1 MPPSNLARTLGL
13 CFGFVIAFV
22 ASCVLLAQ
30 TPGSGDSSSP
40 DSMRERR
47 LVQRLQQ
54 ARQLLAPDDS
64 AKKPDYAQGVRLLQS
79 LLDDGRGGDEDA
91 GAEDLFLEPG
101 EVVAADLLKGKSPA
115 RSVKSEARR
124 ILGNLSAEG
133 RQAYEL
139 LIANT
144 ARLQFEAA
152 RTRSDWRT
160 VEDVARRYFH
170 SAAGYEATHALAL
183 RELDSG
189 EPLAAARRLEE
200 LHESPRARNPREPQ
214 LSLQLTLAL
223 RLAGQTERCREVL
236 IELKQSFGD
245 RPVTRRDGRETMPL
259 FVRDEDALSWLDRWA
274 GAPLKPTSATREVR
288 TEWAMAFGGASRN
301 ALAAPAVPTKHV
313 DWSHSLL
320 DNDEAMDDDEE
331 SPPAPEANA
340 TEEDRA
346 EKKNSPQAGSP
357 LKALGSPTV
366 LRGGWGR
373 VRQEVR
379 GTLDQWRQ
387 AEQPIVPA
395 AQPIVVGDVVLVRTL
410 SQLRAFRL
418 STGEPLWHSA
428 LVDAELS
435 EFLAETPR
443 GRSARSMRPEL
454 GHWLNHRL
462 WDDLGSGSLSSDGEL
477 VFSLQERGGGLMLPP
492 QMARRGMFLPQEFN
506 KLIAVEVRTGRLRW
520 EAGGPR
526 GDHELSGAGAFILGP
541 PLPWRGRLWVLTDDG
556 AEIRLNVLDPRDG
569 RLLWTLAL
577 TDGNPFWSSVP
588 DDAGF
593 SPSIAGDCVI
603 CPTGAGS
610 IVAVDPVRRELRW
623 QFAYGAIPVERTPQ
637 RRFEFHVPAVEKW
650 WRQSVVLVAGDR
662 LLVAAPDHDELLC
675 LNSADGQVQW
685 QRPRGDGLFLAGV
698 TDESVLVVG
707 QNEVRSLRLSDGSLA
722 WPQAAKIAPP
732 CGRGALIDGVLHLPL
747 ITGEVISVEAR
758 SGRLLAR
765 TEVGVPSL
773 LGNLIAADG
782 RLVSQSAQHI
792 AAFPALR
799 ELQQDLARTLEENA
813 DNALALER
821 RGQMHL
827 HLGRRERGMEDLRRA
842 VALRPKSDAKSL
854 LVALLLEE
862 LRLEHGDRE
871 STIRELEP
879 LVDDQRQRLTFARL
893 RAHSLQQQGKSL
905 AAAREYLKLA
915 DAWEKS
921 NELEDVGSNM
931 SARLDRWIGARLA
944 ELRDSLAPTE
954 RSSLDD
960 ELQQRLRTALE
971 EPGVSS
977 LRQFVSLY
985 GWNDIAATARR
996 ALIERLDPKKHR
1008 HELEAAL
1015 LTLRRAEDKQH
1026 QAFATAR
1033 LAQQWILLGQVAPSR
1048 PLLVELETR
1057 FADVPCLGK
1066 QTGRELA
1073 ERWQTEFRNQLD
1085 TKWPTEPLRVEKT
1098 QVQQAINRTFHL
1110 DWDESLDPFHD
1121 NWQLEMDASTRSLVA
1136 RDSLGRVQWQSKLP
1150 FDEQS
1155 GPHVVGN
1162 SAIWHGRWLVLIL
1175 GDRFQVLDTISPEGT
1190 TDLSPRLL
1198 WQHVLFDPRLEQVVT
1213 PVPAQ
1218 QSTPIQGSPTSF
1230 AMTSSG
1236 RRLGRA
1242 VIIGDDVLCY
1252 QMGTRLVAAELDSGE
1267 TLWTFDGLPTG
1278 CEISGDDRAIV
1289 VTPVDGRE
1297 VIVFST
1303 LDGRLLARR
1312 EIGSAKWLTS
1322 VGRNLLTWS
1331 SSERTCELHLTDA
1344 HSGANLLKEQF
1355 TNGSLPCLSLRDS
1368 VAVLEPSGR
1377 LRLWNLVDGRKLLEH
1392 ALPPLEH
1399 LTHFVILRDRER
1411 WLLLTN
1417 VDEPIAP
1424 GTAKP
1429 RVRLMNF
1436 DHWRVHGP
1444 CFAID
1449 RSTGKQLWSATLD
1462 WQGVNAAQPAD
1473 VPILVL
1479 AAKVMLPA
1487 AAEPRIVD
1495 TEKFKVVD
1503 TAKFKVVV
1511 LDKRNGQLLPLGE
1524 ELQSN
1529 PLNHHSEQ
1537 RPNFEGKT
1545 IDVQVERSV
1554 YRLSFIK

>member
-1 MPPSNLARTLGL
+1 MPQSNLAKTLGL
-13 CFGFVIAFV
+13 CFGFVIAFA
-22 ASCVLLAQ
+22 ASWILRAQ
-30 TPGSGDSSSP
+30 TPGSGDSSSA

-54 ARQLLAPDDS
+54 ARQLLAPGDS
-64 AKKPDYAQGVRLLQS
+64 ATKPDYAQGVRLLQS
-79 LLDDGRGGDEDA
+79 LLDDGRAGAEDA

-101 EVVAADLLKGKSPA
+101 EAGAADFLKGKSPA

-124 ILGNLSAEG
+124 MLGNLSAEG

-144 ARLQFEAA
+144 ARLQLEAA
-152 RTRSDWRT
+152 RTRIDWRA

-183 RELDSG
+183 RDLDAG
-189 EPLAAARRLEE
+189 EPLAAARHFEE
-200 LHESPRARNPREPQ
+200 LHETPQAHKALEPQ
-214 LSLQLTLAL
+214 LSVQLALAL
-223 RLAGQTERCREVL
+223 RLAGQTERCRAVL
-236 IELKQSFGD
+236 SELKKSFGD
-245 RPVTRRDGRETMPL
+245 RPVPRRDGRETMPL

-274 GAPLKPTSATREVR
+274 GAPLKPTSAIRELR
-288 TEWAMAFGGASRN
+288 TEWAMAFGGPSRN
-301 ALAAPAVPTKHV
+301 AIAAPAVPAKQV

-320 DNDEAMDDDEE
+320 ENDKAADDEE
-331 SPPAPEANA
+331 DAPPTPEPDA
-340 TEEDRA
+340 TEEERA
-346 EKKNSPQAGSP
+346 EKRNSPHSGSS
-357 LKALGSPTV
+357 LKGLGSPTV

-379 GTLDQWRQ
+379 STLDQWRQ

-418 STGEPLWHSA
+418 STGVPLWHSA
-428 LVDAELS
+428 LLDAELS
-435 EFLAETPR
+435 EVLAGTPR

-454 GHWLNHRL
+454 GHWLNDRL

-477 VFSLQERGGGLMLPP
+477 VFSLQERGGGQMLPP

-506 KLIAVEVRTGRLRW
+506 KLVAVEVRTGRLRW

-526 GDHELSGAGAFILGP
+526 GDHELSGAGAFFLGP

-569 RLLWTLAL
+569 RLLWTQTL
-577 TDGNPFWSSVP
+577 TEGHAFWSSSRH
-588 DDAGF
+588 DAGF
-593 SPSIAGDCVI
+593 SPSIASDCVI

-610 IVAVDPVRRELRW
+610 IVAVDALRRELRW
-623 QFAYGAIPVERTPQ
+623 QCVYRAIPVERTPQ
-637 RRFEFHVPAVEKW
+637 RGFEFQAPAVDSW

-662 LLVAAPDHDELLC
+662 VLVAAPDHGELLC
-675 LNSADGQVQW
+675 LSSADGQVQW

-698 TDESVLVVG
+698 TDECVLVVG
-707 QNEVRSLRLSDGSLA
+707 QNEVRALRLSDGSLA
-722 WPQAAKIAPP
+722 WPQAATITPP

-747 ITGEVISVEAR
+747 ITGEVISLDVR

-765 TEVGVPSL
+765 AEVGVPSL

-782 RLVSQSAQHI
+782 RLVSQSAEHI
-792 AAFPALR
+792 AVFPALR
-799 ELQQDLARTLEENA
+799 ELQQDLARTLEDDA
-813 DNALALER
+813 DNALALEQ
-821 RGQMHL
+821 RGQMSL

-842 VALRPKSDAKSL
+842 VALRPTSDAKQL

-862 LRLEHGDRE
+862 LRLERGDRE

-879 LVDDQRQRLTFARL
+879 LVDEPRQRLTFARL
-893 RAHSLQQQGKSL
+893 RAHNLQQQGKSL

-921 NELEDVGSNM
+921 SELENVGGNV

-954 RSSLDD
+954 RPSLDD

-971 EPGVSS
+971 VPGASS

-985 GWNDIAATARR
+985 GWSDIAATARR
-996 ALIERLDPKKHR
+996 ALIERLDPKKQR

-1015 LTLRRAEDKQH
+1015 LTLRRTADKEL

-1033 LAQQWILLGQVAPSR
+1033 LAQQWILLGQVEPSR
-1048 PLLVELETR
+1048 PLLAELETR

-1073 ERWQTEFRNQLD
+1073 ARWLTEFRDQFD
-1085 TKWPTEPLRVEKT
+1085 TKWPTEPLHVEKAN
-1098 QVQQAINRTFHL
+1098 VQQAVNRTFHL
-1110 DWDESLDPFHD
+1110 DWDGSPDLFHD
-1121 NWQLEMDASTRSLVA
+1121 NWQLELDASTRALVA

-1155 GPHVVGN
+1155 GAHVVGN

-1190 TDLSPRLL
+1190 TDPSPRLL

-1218 QSTPIQGSPTSF
+1218 QSTPIPGTPTSF
-1230 AMTSSG
+1230 AMNSSG

-1242 VIIGDDVLCY
+1242 AIIGDEVLCY
-1252 QMGTRLVAAELDSGE
+1252 QMGNRLVAAELDSGKN
-1267 TLWTFDGLPTG
+1267 LWTFDGLPAG

-1289 VTPVDGRE
+1289 VTPADSRE

-1322 VGRNLLTWS
+1322 AGRHLLTWS
-1331 SSERTCELHLTDA
+1331 SSEKTCELRLTDA
-1344 HSGANLLKEQF
+1344 LSGADVLKEQF
-1355 TNGSLPCLSLRDS
+1355 TTGSLPCLSLRDT

-1377 LRLWNLVDGRKLLEH
+1377 LRLWNLVDGRKLLDH
-1392 ALPPLEH
+1392 VLPPIEH

-1424 GTAKP
+1424 GKAKP
-1429 RVRLMNF
+1429 RVTLMNF
-1436 DHWRVHGP
+1436 DQWRVHGP

-1449 RSTGKQLWSATLD
+1449 RATGKQLWSATLD

-1479 AAKVMLPA
+1479 AAKVMLPSA
-1487 AAEPRIVD
+1487 AQPR
-1495 TEKFKVVD
+1495 TVD

-1524 ELQSN
+1524 DLLSH
-1529 PLNHHSEQ
+1529 PLNYSEQ
-1537 RPNFEGKT
+1537 RPNFVGKT